1 MRELD
6 TAWQSAMLDLDVQC
20 GVGVVAGV
28 GSCKRKLVCQR
39 NSYKI
44 RHKFAQ
50 DTNNCQCNSAHN
62 EHRECTEIQWFHV
75 QINIFQKCARV
86 EFDIVDS
93 RPGAITSC
101 RHWNECWSFGEIGR
115 AEMHGWEI

>member
-6 TAWQSAMLDLDVQC
+6 TAWQSAMLDVQC
-20 GVGVVAGV
+20 GVGAVAGV

-62 EHRECTEIQWFHV
+62 EPRECTEIQWFHV
-75 QINIFQKCARV
+75 QINIIQKCARV